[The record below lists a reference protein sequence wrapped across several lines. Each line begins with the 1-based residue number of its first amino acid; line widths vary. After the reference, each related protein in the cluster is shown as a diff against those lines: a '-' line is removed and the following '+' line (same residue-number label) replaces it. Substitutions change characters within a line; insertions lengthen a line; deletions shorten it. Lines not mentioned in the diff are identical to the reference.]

1 MKPVPTDHARANPQ
15 CCSHLRFANRC
26 DGPTS
31 FASRAGRPTKD
42 SGTRV
47 PVSLRPLARARAN
60 RFRRRSY
67 PLVHAGRVGMT
78 GPWTGLPSKPICPS
92 APGPGA
98 LPPVRRAGAGAP
110 ESPGDSPFA
119 GSPQRGTSSLGAGC
133 CSGRL
138 ACASLRVLFG
148 AWRHLRGWRLA
159 SPATSTVRELVAL
172 RLIVLPGRLC
182 NGLSLNTNA
191 NHSMTRMCK
200 SPANG
205 ALRAEATSLSHLR

>member
-15 CCSHLRFANRC
+15 CCSHRPFANRC

-60 RFRRRSY
+60 RFLRRSY

-78 GPWTGLPSKPICPS
+78 GPWTGLPSKPLCPS

-119 GSPQRGTSSLGAGC
+119 GSPQRGTSSLGGWM
-133 CSGRL
+133 
-138 ACASLRVLFG
+138 LFRPPG
-148 AWRHLRGWRLA
+148 LH
-159 SPATSTVRELVAL
+159 SPS
-172 RLIVLPGRLC
+172 
-182 NGLSLNTNA
+182 
-191 NHSMTRMCK
+191 
-200 SPANG
+200 G
-205 ALRAEATSLSHLR
+205 ALRCLAAPARLAPCLARNLDGSRASRSEAYRPARSLVQWTLVEYECESFHDPHVEKPRERGSSC

>member
-1 MKPVPTDHARANPQ
+1 PVPTDHARANPQ
-15 CCSHLRFANRC
+15 CCSHRPFANRC

-60 RFRRRSY
+60 RFLRSSY

-78 GPWTGLPSKPICPS
+78 GPWTGLPSKPLCPS

-110 ESPGDSPFA
+110 ESREDSPFA
-119 GSPQRGTSSLGAGC
+119 GSPHGAHPALGAGC
-133 CSGRL
+133 CSGRR
-138 ACASLRVLFG
+138 ACTALRVLSG

-159 SPATSTVRELVAL
+159 SPATSAVRELVAL

-182 NGLSLNTNA
+182 RALSVNTSA
-191 NHSMTRMCK
+191 NHSVTRLGQR
-200 SPANG
+200 P
-205 ALRAEATSLSHLR
+205 